1 MWHTLLYG
9 TNVLYGEWPRTVLWL
24 LQLPVAALLLLRL
37 LRPARRAERLGAPR
51 RREGASLP
59 GWVVRAAGRVVAG
72 AVVVGLLIVMT
83 SGHDGGRERPA
94 EPPAT
99 SPHAHEPE

>member
-1 MWHTLLYG
+1 MPG
-9 TNVLYGEWPRTVLWL
+9 L
-24 LQLPVAALLLLRL
+24 LQLPVAVLRL
-37 LRPARRAERLGAPR
+37 LRPARRAERLGAPT
-51 RREGASLP
+51 RREGVSVP
-59 GWVVRAAGRVVAG
+59 GWLVRAVGRMVAG
-72 AVVVGLLIVMT
+72 AVVVGLLIVVA